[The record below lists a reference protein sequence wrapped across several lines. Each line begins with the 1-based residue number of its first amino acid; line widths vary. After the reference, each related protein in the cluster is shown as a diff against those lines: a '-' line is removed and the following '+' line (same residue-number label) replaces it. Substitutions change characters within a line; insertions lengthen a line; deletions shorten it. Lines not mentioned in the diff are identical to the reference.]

1 MLIVEIL
8 QLKLDIPTYQLLLSM
23 LIIFVSGYI
32 YGKGGK

>member
-32 YGKGGK
+32 YGKGSK